1 MPVQARTR
9 KQLRQSIGYNL
20 GAIETGTAYDAG
32 STTTLVSLSLVGG
45 DDNYNGKRI
54 TVFDTSNSD
63 SPETRIIKDF
73 EASAYRLTW
82 QEAISFATVASPS
95 PDTYEIWNEPYHPD
109 MIHDFINQAII
120 DVTGQAYDPIEVPD
134 MSTTASRTSHSAIHA
149 DGSSMRY
156 DIPSNV
162 SIINRLFYRSSVS
175 FTELHSCS
183 SAFDE
188 QSTVVGTNLDGAITS
203 LTATSFDV
211 DSAST
216 LRVNQQLKIG
226 AEYMTISS
234 ISSNTLTV
242 SRGISSS
249 GASSHLDNASV
260 LVFPVTDTKDKR
272 KGTGSNKLIFSSSAS
287 AGQIV
292 SDSISS
298 KDISKYD
305 YLECWVKS
313 TVPTSSG
320 NLKILLDDTASCASP
335 IEELDIPALTADTW
349 TFVRLKLANPETDT
363 AIISIGLEYDS
374 DLNACTVWLDD
385 IKAVQNDTA
394 SWEIFPKH
402 LWRVDREARDL
413 VLTES
418 GKFETGYA
426 LLKITG
432 GDKPSLLSS
441 DTDTSEIDD
450 SYIIA
455 RATGLAFASA
465 SGGPGTDP
473 DALRQQAAFWLGL
486 AEQSKRAFPLLIT
499 GRVVE

>member
-1 MPVQARTR
+1 
-9 KQLRQSIGYNL
+9 
-20 GAIETGTAYDAG
+20 
-32 STTTLVSLSLVGG
+32 
-45 DDNYNGKRI
+45 
-54 TVFDTSNSD
+54 
-63 SPETRIIKDF
+63 
-73 EASAYRLTW
+73 
-82 QEAISFATVASPS
+82 
-95 PDTYEIWNEPYHPD
+95 
-109 MIHDFINQAII
+109 
-120 DVTGQAYDPIEVPD
+120 
-134 MSTTASRTSHSAIHA
+134 
-149 DGSSMRY
+149 
-156 DIPSNV
+156 
-162 SIINRLFYRSSVS
+162 
-175 FTELHSCS
+175 
-183 SAFDE
+183 
-188 QSTVVGTNLDGAITS
+188 
-203 LTATSFDV
+203 
-211 DSAST
+211 
-216 LRVNQQLKIG
+216 
-226 AEYMTISS
+226 MTISS

-242 SRGISSS
+242 SRGISAS
-249 GASSHLDNASV
+249 GASTHLDNASV
-260 LVFPVTDTKDKR
+260 LVFPVADTKDKR

-313 TVPTSSG
+313 TVATSSG

-374 DLNACTVWLDD
+374 DLNSCTVWLDD

-394 SWEIFPKH
+394 VWEIFPKH

-418 GKFETGYA
+418 GKFESGYA

-432 GDKPSLLSS
+432 GDKPSLLSL